1 MISPELFKQAEEA
14 RASTGF
20 GRRNPNG
27 NKLNNLFE
35 KRTHCAHC
43 GGILGVRNGRNES
56 KAFFCRNKS
65 EGRGCD
71 TPNMNY
77 DENMLL
83 KKISEY
89 RWEEYFKDPRHDAQ
103 RASLAP
109 SRAIAREVNT
119 AQGIVDNLNKS
130 IDEEVLAG
138 DQIVLQQSEPPVLP
152 ERSKPKYGNRS
163 T

>member
-1 MISPELFKQAEEA
+1 MISPELFTQAEEA

-83 KKISEY
+83 K
-89 RWEEYFKDPRHDAQ
+89 
-103 RASLAP
+103 
-109 SRAIAREVNT
+109 
-119 AQGIVDNLNKS
+119 S
-130 IDEEVLAG
+130 IDGRNTSKTQDMTLKEHRL
-138 DQIVLQQSEPPVLP
+138 LPRQSDLP
-152 ERSKPKYGNRS
+152 EK
-163 T
+163 